1 MKWLDGIIDSMNM
14 SFNKLWEIVKDREAG
29 HAAVRGVTESWDMT
43 EQLNNNN
50 TYLESLYFPYILTL
64 NNMKSLPF
72 HCLLSFSLPYSM
84 FLFLSFL
91 TFWRTFYFY
100 FLLLLSC
107 YSQIFSIIL
116 SKPPTKIT
124 GHIPALL
131 TSNITQYFYHFLDI
145 LRILEG

>member
-107 YSQIFSIIL
+107 YS
-116 SKPPTKIT
+116 
-124 GHIPALL
+124 
-131 TSNITQYFYHFLDI
+131 
-145 LRILEG
+145 